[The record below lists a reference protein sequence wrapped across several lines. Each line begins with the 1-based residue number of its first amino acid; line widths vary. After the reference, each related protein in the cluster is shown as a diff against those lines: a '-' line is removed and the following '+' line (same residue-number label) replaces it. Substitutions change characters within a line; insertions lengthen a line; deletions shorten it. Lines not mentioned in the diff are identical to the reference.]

1 MHTCSVLCSCAG
13 VTLTLSL
20 APGSHTQRWPRRR
33 LHHCVCPAVTGPG
46 EPVQQEVAM
55 VGETSLTAKV
65 SSSACGVYC
74 VRSCYVGAY
83 EIIFAHILSCIK
95 KKALTVSDWCYHT
108 YPYRAYSCMNTNRTL
123 YGDCATIGNHSNIW
137 RSHRTEIASE
147 HKWQLGRTVW
157 PSHS

>member
-1 MHTCSVLCSCAG
+1 MFSVVQLCWCHPHPVPCSREPHPKMAPASATPLCLPCC
-13 VTLTLSL
+13 
-20 APGSHTQRWPRRR
+20 HW
-33 LHHCVCPAVTGPG
+33 HGPG

-55 VGETSLTAKV
+55 TGEISLTVKV

-95 KKALTVSDWCYHT
+95 KKALTVSEWCYHT
-108 YPYRAYSCMNTNRTL
+108 YPYRAYSCTNTNRTL

-137 RSHRTEIASE
+137 RSHKTEIDSE